1 MSSYSLVRLVQLST
15 CPCVVVLSFVVLFIV
30 VHVSSYVLLT
40 FRSPSWSIV
49 RSVSVFWSSSSYSL
63 GVCLCLSL
71 LVAGCVKMSRSF
83 PGFAS
88 PSSSCCRCCCCSYC
102 NCCSCCYCCCCS
114 SLLLLPP
121 PPRRLPSSCF
131 PSPSSFNLL
140 SADLPVFFVASAK
153 KGKQEKLI

>member
-15 CPCVVVLSFVVLFIV
+15 CPCVVVLSFAVSFV
-30 VHVSSYVLLT
+30 VHVSRLCVVVCPAHISEL
-40 FRSPSWSIV
+40 
-49 RSVSVFWSSSSYSL
+49 SL
-63 GVCLCLSL
+63 GRLSGQFPSFGRPRPTTVSAFCLCLSL

-83 PGFAS
+83 PGLAS

-102 NCCSCCYCCCCS
+102 NCGYCCCCCCS
-114 SLLLLPP
+114 SLLLFPP

-140 SADLPVFFVASAK
+140 SADLPVFCCFC
-153 KGKQEKLI
+153 